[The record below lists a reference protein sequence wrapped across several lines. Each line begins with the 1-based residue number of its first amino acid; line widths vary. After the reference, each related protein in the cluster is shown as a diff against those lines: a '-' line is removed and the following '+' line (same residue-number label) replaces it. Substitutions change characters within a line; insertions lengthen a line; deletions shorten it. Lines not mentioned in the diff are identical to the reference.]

1 MYAAT
6 VVEGTG
12 SRKIAIV
19 GNMGS
24 PDTDS
29 ATITGGEL
37 NLISGGAY
45 GTQTGTNFKMSTQPI
60 VHFSEKF
67 DLASTTTSKNKW

>member
-6 VVEGTG
+6 VEQG

-24 PDTDS
+24 PDTDTT
-29 ATITGGEL
+29 TITGGSL
-37 NLISGGAY
+37 NLITGGAY
-45 GTQTGTNFKMSTQPI
+45 GTQTGTNFKTPL
-60 VHFSEKF
+60 VVEFSDKF
-67 DLASTTTSKNKW
+67 EFATSTTSNNRW